1 MGVVWTIFVTLA
13 LVGVAL
19 LFIVDAL
26 QQRSTMAT
34 VAGLLALVAGGLYG
48 AELWTPWVPL
58 GVLALAFALG
68 IAGRAAS
75 PPPADRRR
83 A

>member
-1 MGVVWTIFVTLA
+1 MDVLWTIFVTLA
-13 LVGVAL
+13 LVVVAL

-26 QQRSTMAT
+26 QQRSAMEK
-34 VAGLLALVAGGLYG
+34 VAGLLVLVAGGLFG
-48 AELWTPWVPL
+48 AELWTPWIPL

-68 IAGRAAS
+68 IAGRADS
-75 PPPADRRR
+75 HRPTDQRR